1 MSQTSETQLTEAPAP
16 WAQKPRDRRALSAYR
31 HGLTGQIILLTDADR
46 AAYEKHCQGYHLSF
60 APRGPVETDLVQAV
74 ANDRWR
80 LNHAAC
86 LESSIFADGIT
97 QPDEVTSG
105 NAEVTPHCRRG
116 PGSRIPKGS
125 IPATPRTLQSHIQHR
140 FRKEHGEDPDPPVGS
155 QDRRRNYSARRSHF
169 RKRRSGHCTGAGQS
183 LDFERRQPPTPRTLR
198 KPHPTPLRKEH
209 GGDPASSRSNR
220 KTFLEQLLEEAD
232 LLCQLAE
239 SKGEE
244 ADPSQFITLTRFDFS
259 GLDVIRL
266 VTRRRALRE
275 ARKKFQDPRKPSKI
289 AAEVA

>member
-1 MSQTSETQLTEAPAP
+1 M
-16 WAQKPRDRRALSAYR
+16 
-31 HGLTGQIILLTDADR
+31 
-46 AAYEKHCQGYHLSF
+46 
-60 APRGPVETDLVQAV
+60 QAV

-105 NAEVTPHCRRG
+105 NAEVDTALAQGRVWISKG
-116 PGSRIPKGS
+116 GNLQLLGLYESRIQRRFEKNMAE
-125 IPATPRTLQSHIQHR
+125 IRILQV
-140 FRKEHGEDPDPPVGS
+140 D
-155 QDRRRNYSARRSHF
+155 
-169 RKRRSGHCTGAGQS
+169 
-183 LDFERRQPPTPRTLR
+183 
-198 KPHPTPLRKEH
+198 
-209 GGDPASSRSNR
+209 R
-220 KTFLEQLLEEAD
+220 KTSLEQLLEEAD

-259 GLDVIRL
+259 GPDIIRL

-275 ARKKFQDPRKPSKI
+275 ARKQFQDPRKPSKI
-289 AAEVA
+289 AA